1 MANPNTS
8 ILNQKSA
15 YFQWVLLAGSAT
27 DIPRPRAIICTATGN
42 ITMEDA
48 FATALT
54 LTAPTVNQIMDLAPV
69 KVTAV
74 TGTFYALY

>member
-1 MANPNTS
+1 MADPSLN
-8 ILNQKSA
+8 ILNQTVAS
-15 YFQWVLLAGSAT
+15 YRWVLLAASASV
-27 DIPRPRAIICTATGN
+27 IPRPRAIICTVAGN

-54 LTAPTVNQIMDLAPV
+54 LTAPPLNTPIPLAPV

-74 TGTFYALY
+74 TGTFYGLY